1 LLNEYD
7 PDRAPDAEAWRAG
20 NEMQLVELV
29 QAYHR
34 ASQIPLPNER
44 VHAALH
50 VMVENQVALG
60 DKTPVAA
67 AVARLMGEGMS
78 RHDAL
83 HAVGAVLDKH
93 VNRAHATQ
101 VPVSRDAYYDDIR
114 GLTKDGWFAEFGL
127 NPPEQPGE
135 PNDPDVR

>member
-60 DKTPVAA
+60 ASTPVAD
-67 AVARLMGEGMS
+67 AVDRLMGEGMS
-78 RHDAL
+78 RHDAI
-83 HAVGAVLDKH
+83 HAIGAILSKH
-93 VNRAHATQ
+93 MHQATSTG
-101 VPVSRDAYYDDIR
+101 VPVSRDAYFGDIR
-114 GLTKDGWFAEFGL
+114 AVTKEGWLAEYG
-127 NPPEQPGE
+127 PG
-135 PNDPDVR
+135 PD